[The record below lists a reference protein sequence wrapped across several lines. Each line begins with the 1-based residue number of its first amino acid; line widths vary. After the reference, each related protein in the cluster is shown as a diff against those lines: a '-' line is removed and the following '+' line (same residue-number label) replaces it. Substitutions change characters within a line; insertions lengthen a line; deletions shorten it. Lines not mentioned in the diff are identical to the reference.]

1 MPHHTKQLNKRL
13 EGMALTRYYKIQ
25 NDVSQC
31 LIGKI
36 LLRVFAQQDETGQE
50 IRLLHRARCYSRLT
64 KSSSA
69 VVEKEDKKVLKK
81 NTQSESKLNADLLFA
96 LGSSNV
102 QLSTSSLN
110 NSVREVVHHFHA
122 A

>member
-1 MPHHTKQLNKRL
+1 
-13 EGMALTRYYKIQ
+13 MALTRYYKIQ

-50 IRLLHRARCYSRLT
+50 IRLLHRTRCEACYSRLT

-69 VVEKEDKKVLKK
+69 VVGKEDKKVLKK
-81 NTQSESKLNADLLFA
+81 NTESESKLNADLLFA